1 MRIVVIA
8 DCIDTQKAG
17 IHVYTKNM
25 IEALEKIS
33 GLEIICIRIKNGS
46 DIQFKNDFIV
56 RGVLPFIKKDP
67 FRVFIS
73 IPRTIRKL
81 KPDIVIEPAHFGP
94 FNIPKKIKSVTII
107 HDLTPIKFPQLH
119 NFFSRNLQQLFLP
132 SILKRA
138 SLIIT
143 NSENT
148 SKDIRETYPVTAY
161 KIARIYPGADPFF
174 RIKNN
179 EIVKNKEPYFL
190 SVGTIEP
197 RKNLSLLLES
207 YQLFREKTSLTH
219 SLLICGGNGWKNKDF
234 YRLLNDHPFKN
245 DIKLLGYTSKE
256 ELKRLYSK
264 ATAFIYTSLYEGFG
278 FPIAEAMGCGA
289 PCIVSNTSSLPEV
302 GGDAALY
309 FNPQSS
315 SELCALM
322 IQVSNSKVLQ
332 NELIIKGFQQSEK
345 FDWANYSINIEEQL
359 KKMTTN
365 E

>member
-33 GLEIICIRIKNGS
+33 GMEIICIRLKNGS
-46 DIQFKNDFIV
+46 DIQFNNDIIA
-56 RGVLPFIKKDP
+56 RGVIPFIKKDP
-67 FRVFIS
+67 FRVFMS
-73 IPRTIRKL
+73 IPRAIRKL

-119 NFFSRNLQQLFLP
+119 NFFSQNLQQLFLP

-148 SKDIRETYPVTAY
+148 SKDILETYPFTAD
-161 KIARIYPGADPFF
+161 KIARIYPGVDPFF
-174 RIKNN
+174 RIEKD

-197 RKNLSLLLES
+197 RKNLNLLLES
-207 YQLFREKTSLTH
+207 YQLFREKTNHTH

-234 YRLLNDHPFKN
+234 YRQLNHHPFKN

-264 ATAFIYTSLYEGFG
+264 TTAFIYPSLYEGFG

-289 PCIVSNTSSLPEV
+289 PCIVSDSSSLPEV

-309 FNPQSS
+309 FNPLSS

-322 IQVSNSKVLQ
+322 IQVSNSKELQ
-332 NELIIKGFQQSEK
+332 SELIVRGFQQIIK
-345 FDWANYSINIEEQL
+345 FDWANYSTDIEGLL
-359 KKMTTN
+359 KKI
-365 E
+365 